1 MKKLFLLAVLALGT
15 LSINA
20 QKNVYISTT
29 SGTDVSKYVG
39 QTVNVTIYR
48 QVFNGWNTIC
58 LPFSMTSEEIDAA
71 FGAGCK
77 LETLTDV
84 TYDNQNVTLNFSD
97 VKKKGIEA
105 GKPYLLYYPGENK
118 SFTISLKNKEL
129 VNDYVPVVVNGFTF
143 VGTKTHFDGA
153 GQYGILARDNKES
166 SFVAVDTK
174 GTNGFYASRCYINA
188 PANSP
193 LTLAATHNNGATNIN
208 DVENKS
214 VVSSEVYNLAGQ
226 KVNNA
231 QKGINIVNGK
241 KVLVK

>member
-105 GKPYLLYYPGENK
+105 GKPNLLA
-118 SFTISLKNKEL
+118 
-129 VNDYVPVVVNGFTF
+129 VNDVNAF
-143 VGTKTHFDGA
+143 
-153 GQYGILARDNKES
+153 LS
-166 SFVAVDTK
+166 
-174 GTNGFYASRCYINA
+174 
-188 PANSP
+188 
-193 LTLAATHNNGATNIN
+193 
-208 DVENKS
+208 
-214 VVSSEVYNLAGQ
+214 
-226 KVNNA
+226 
-231 QKGINIVNGK
+231 IVNFLASK
-241 KVLVK
+241 IVDLR

>member
-1 MKKLFLLAVLALGT
+1 MKKLFLVATLALC
-15 LSINA
+15 SVAVNA

-29 SGTDVSKYVG
+29 SGTDVSMYVG

-58 LPFSMTSEEIDAA
+58 LPFSMTSEEIDAS

-84 TYDNQNVTLNFSD
+84 IYDNQNVTLNFSD
-97 VKKKGIEA
+97 VKNKGIEA

-118 SFTISLKNKEL
+118 SFTIRLKEKEI
-129 VNDYVPVVVNGFTF
+129 VSECIPVVVDGVTF

-153 GQYGILARDNKES
+153 GQYGILARDNKEA

-188 PANSP
+188 PAGSP
-193 LTLAATHNNGATNIN
+193 LALNTTHNNGATNIKV
-208 DVENKS
+208 VENKT
-214 VVSSEVYNLAGQ
+214 VASSEIYNLAGQ
-226 KVNNA
+226 KVISA
-231 QKGINIVNGK
+231 KKGINIINGK
-241 KVLVK
+241 KTLVK